1 MLAMISLNK
10 SIGISFYKGLLLAYF
25 LSPKLVQIFG
35 RIMEGLEY
43 LPMY

>member
-1 MLAMISLNK
+1 MLAMISPNK
-10 SIGISFYKGLLLAYF
+10 SIGISFHKGLLLAYF
-25 LSPKLVQIFG
+25 LSPKIVHIFG